1 MHTNELPL
9 LPANTV
15 RRQLTSYINF
25 LEKLTIQDSLGES
38 LWSFCCTRAAD
49 LSVFV
54 MSPQE
59 RTYIPEDQRH
69 TNKNSQAF
77 CYSETIPAPTGKDDA
92 QQKSVSSLPLFEEPV
107 GFHPWAL
114 RCFLRCHS
122 CFAFSLFKPCTKKE
136 TVVLDCRTIA
146 CTG

>member
-1 MHTNELPL
+1 MLGSVATVHTSGLPL
-9 LPANTV
+9 LPANPV
-15 RRQLTSYINF
+15 QRHLMSHINF
-25 LEKLTIQDSLGES
+25 LQKLTIQDSLGKC
-38 LWSFCCTRAAD
+38 LWSFCCTQAAD

-92 QQKSVSSLPLFEEPV
+92 QQKSVSSLPLFEEPSCAALHNR
-107 GFHPWAL
+107 GFPPL
-114 RCFLRCHS
+114 NTSLLPQVSFLLC
-122 CFAFSLFKPCTKKE
+122 LF
-136 TVVLDCRTIA
+136 TI
-146 CTG
+146 